1 MVIEFFSY
9 KMTFVQPIGNDRIWW
24 IFGSFFS
31 FHWGLIQWKNKNKDN
46 SNNNNLLLS
55 IWSTSDCLLPV
66 VVDNNEERSA
76 FIFFVCIFRF
86 DLIFFCFVS
95 HFKYEPVA
103 ICLFV
108 DVFFFCK
115 HIQQQ
120 QQQQSISMIMIMV
133 TVNENRKKI
142 AEDCVCLCTRK
153 KKFQNLKS
161 KRENHIYNQ
170 RRKKNEICQTFFF
183 SSSFYFYFLYSHY
196 MDYVNVVVIA

>member
-1 MVIEFFSY
+1 MLFFVYIMDKKKEKMVIEFFSY

-108 DVFFFCK
+108 DVFF
-115 HIQQQ
+115 
-120 QQQQSISMIMIMV
+120 S
-133 TVNENRKKI
+133 VNTYNNNNNN
-142 AEDCVCLCTRK
+142 
-153 KKFQNLKS
+153 NLS
-161 KRENHIYNQ
+161 Q
-170 RRKKNEICQTFFF
+170 W
-183 SSSFYFYFLYSHY
+183 SWLW
-196 MDYVNVVVIA
+196 